1 MRKEIIFIFPI
12 LAAVISVLTTAIGVT
27 PVNAQN
33 LTGNEGNRR
42 KYDRR
47 KYDRSNCVRS
57 NKHDKFHGEWKYDWY
72 VVEFDHADNTIPNT
86 IVRK

>member
-1 MRKEIIFIFPI
+1 MMRKEIIFIFPI

-27 PVNAQN
+27 SVNAQN
-33 LTGNEGNRR
+33 LTGN
-42 KYDRR
+42 DRR

-57 NKHDKFHGEWKYDWY
+57 NKRDKFHGEWKYDWY
-72 VVEFDHADNTIPNT
+72 VVEFDHADNIIPNT